1 MNDLARWQTGND
13 EYLAAAL
20 QWLRLRL
27 QRQVDPA
34 VGTEPELSAAA
45 AALSHAESDS
55 APPALMLLGR
65 LLGLSHFEQEVLLL
79 CAAVELDTRIGPLC
93 AQAQD
98 DPNRPYPTFALALAL
113 FDEPAWDVL
122 SPERPLRYWR
132 LLEIHQAGPQ
142 PLTTSPLRAE
152 ERIVNY
158 LKGLNYLDDRLAL
171 WGRLSRCRLR
181 NRETWRASS
190 GSSTLLRNKGACP

>member
-1 MNDLARWQTGND
+1 
-13 EYLAAAL
+13 
-20 QWLRLRL
+20 
-27 QRQVDPA
+27 
-34 VGTEPELSAAA
+34 
-45 AALSHAESDS
+45 
-55 APPALMLLGR
+55 
-65 LLGLSHFEQEVLLL
+65 VLLL

-158 LKGLNYLDDRLAL
+158 LKGLNYLDDRLA
-171 WGRLSRCRLR
+171 
-181 NRETWRASS
+181 
-190 GSSTLLRNKGACP
+190 TLLTPLAGGPLGTSVALPPSQ